1 MQINNFAGYYVGQQ
15 VLKEL
20 GPVNSDSQNYIP
32 EDQNAK
38 HPA

>member
-1 MQINNFAGYYVGQQ
+1 MQMNNFAGYLGNG

-20 GPVNSDSQNYIP
+20 GSVNSASQNNIP

-38 HPA
+38 HLV